1 MLVEID
7 GDEPL
12 VVNGNENEQAPCV
25 STEAEHEAAPVVAAA
40 GSAQRATP
48 LTIWYVVPLAQ
59 PKPSPPLLRPAPPV
73 PAAWPNAGVCIWV
86 RATARISNVDSF
98 SLHLFTD

>member
-1 MLVEID
+1 VLVEIE

-25 STEAEHEAAPVVAAA
+25 STAAEHDAAPVVAAA

-48 LTIWYVVPLAQ
+48 LTIW
-59 PKPSPPLLRPAPPV
+59 
-73 PAAWPNAGVCIWV
+73 
-86 RATARISNVDSF
+86 
-98 SLHLFTD
+98 